1 MPSPP
6 TNQPAL
12 SVRDLRTYYH
22 TDAGFVRA
30 VDGVSFEVPPG
41 GSVGIAGESG
51 SGKTQTALSI
61 LGLIDDVPGI
71 VDGQVWVD
79 GENLL
84 DGLGDFCFWEEKAEG
99 VTITKDIE
107 RWRARHHRQLA
118 RVRGEK
124 ISMVFQ
130 EPKRSLIPYFTVG
143 EHLRETMAARD
154 GNDAARAYEEPALD
168 LLKKLQFEDP
178 RRVFGSYP
186 HELSGGESQRV
197 MLGLALLGR
206 PHLLIADEPTSLLD
220 AITERRVLETL
231 TTLVQEMNLALL
243 LIAHD
248 LALVRVM
255 VDQVAVM
262 FAGKIVEWGP
272 AAEII
277 QPTNER
283 GHPYTQALL
292 RAVPNTDEQPAP
304 PSATL
309 APLDTRINTGGCRYY
324 YRCGLK
330 DVLPE
335 AVRAR
340 CLNEE
345 PPAFPVGDNHV
356 AACWAREDAA

>member
-1 MPSPP
+1 MPSPSMNP
-6 TNQPAL
+6 PIL
-12 SVRDLRTYYH
+12 SVRNLRTYYH

-107 RWRARHHRQLA
+107 RWRARHHRRLA

-130 EPKRSLIPYFTVG
+130 EPKSSLIPYFTVG

-178 RRVFGSYP
+178 RRVLGSYP

-197 MLGLALLGR
+197 ILGLALLGR

-231 TTLVQEMNLALL
+231 KTLVQEMNLALL

-248 LALVRVM
+248 LALLRVM

-272 AAEII
+272 ATEII

-292 RAVPNTDEQPAP
+292 RAVPDADEQPAP

-309 APLDTRINTGGCRYY
+309 APLDTRVNTGGCRYY

-340 CLNEE
+340 CLHEE
-345 PPAFPVGDNHV
+345 PPAFPVGENHV
-356 AACWAREDAA
+356 AACWAREEAA